1 MCIII
6 VTMIGRGCGA
16 MLVLIDL
23 YAYFDSIDH
32 FLVFLRNIWTCSIA
46 NFLILVWCKIDL
58 LADLSIII

>member
-16 MLVLIDL
+16 MLILIDL

-46 NFLILVWCKIDL
+46 NFVIAPNTVQN
-58 LADLSIII
+58 